1 MVYCRSQRDRQNA
14 AAVGHIQLIRRGQ
27 AKEMKEIEYDCSSSP
42 SNESLIGR
50 DPMWAIVVF
59 RTERRLYS
67 LDDQLAPAETKD
79 RLVSQVLVGLVR
91 ERETYSPRVIAHRGS
106 PNKALLF

>member
-1 MVYCRSQRDRQNA
+1 MVYCGSQRDRQNA

-50 DPMWAIVVF
+50 DPIWAIVVF

-67 LDDQLAPAETKD
+67 LDDQLGPYLLEPAQTC
-79 RLVSQVLVGLVR
+79 L
-91 ERETYSPRVIAHRGS
+91 
-106 PNKALLF
+106 